1 MLTRFLPIHN
11 LALCF
16 CLKTPYLVYIVDLL
30 TWSSQPMVLHL
41 VSGCCPPG
49 TWASPKFP
57 LISVLGHNM
66 ALQPGLGAVSRSPAG
81 STKVQKKNLALS
93 RPKRM
98 LVHIRNNTECLL
110 CPRTGGSYQVTP
122 VLSSVSPNSREGPTH
137 IDLVSYMRFREQAD
151 LRYSHCE

>member
-1 MLTRFLPIHN
+1 MELTADGAAARAWMLP
-11 LALCF
+11 
-16 CLKTPYLVYIVDLL
+16 
-30 TWSSQPMVLHL
+30 TWHMGFPQVPSHISLRTQH
-41 VSGCCPPG
+41 G
-49 TWASPKFP
+49 TSAWAWGSFQ
-57 LISVLGHNM
+57 IT
-66 ALQPGLGAVSRSPAG
+66 SRKHKSA
-81 STKVQKKNLALS
+81 KKNLALS